1 MQARCRSGS
10 RGPEESGAQWPTPYM
25 QNLKKARKHCN
36 SAPGKPA
43 EQSSHAGTL
52 KECNPDRVVL
62 KKVVLSGYPV
72 RVHKGKAVVRWM
84 FHTAEDVRWF
94 RPLQL
99 WTRRGRHGHIQ
110 VSLCFQLETC

>member
-1 MQARCRSGS
+1 MQRHLLWEHEWLGGRAQRS
-10 RGPEESGAQWPTPYM
+10 E
-25 QNLKKARKHCN
+25 
-36 SAPGKPA
+36 APGEPTKYFFP
-43 EQSSHAGTL
+43 AGTL

-84 FHTAEDVRWF
+84 FHSADDVRWF

-110 VSLCFQLETC
+110 VSFVWFSEISEIPPNSKKYS